1 MTSNTAPYCIGLFG
15 GTFDPIHQGHLHC
28 AQHAVAHL
36 QLDTL
41 HFIPNLIPV
50 HGKQPQASA
59 LHRVAMLELATQ
71 AQSKFVVSTLEIDR
85 KTPSYS
91 IETLMAYRQ
100 RYPQASL
107 QFLLGMDAFTQLRTW
122 HRWQEL
128 LDYAHLIVLARE
140 EATNILDQDVAM
152 LLHQHETQQKH
163 DLNQS
168 IAGKIYCL
176 HQPLF
181 SCSSSQVR
189 AQFLQRETSKIL
201 LPQVVADYIQEKGLY
216 RV

>member
-1 MTSNTAPYCIGLFG
+1 MTLNKAPYCIGLFG

-28 AQHAVAHL
+28 AQHAVAYL

-41 HFIPNLIPV
+41 HFIPNRTPV
-50 HGKQPQASA
+50 HGKKPQAST
-59 LHRVAMLELATQ
+59 LHRVAMLELAIQ
-71 AQSKFVVSTLEIDR
+71 AHSKFEISTLELDR

-91 IETLMAYRQ
+91 VETLIAYRQ

-107 QFLLGMDAFTQLRTW
+107 QFLLGMDAFAQLQTW

-140 EATNILDQDVAM
+140 RATKILDQDVAM
-152 LLHQHETQQKH
+152 LLHQHEIQQKQ
-163 DLNQS
+163 DLNQTV
-168 IAGKIYCL
+168 AGKIYCL

-189 AQFLQRETSKIL
+189 AQLLQRETSKIL